1 MSQKNLKL
9 LRAARAWLAISFT
22 SLMGSVL
29 LTGCQSLPRVAAWEK
44 AYLAEPA
51 MALEPDPLDRRF
63 TEHIYFSREAS
74 SGGAGIGGGGC
85 GCN

>member
-1 MSQKNLKL
+1 MSQKKLKL
-9 LRAARAWLAISFT
+9 LRAARACLTISFA
-22 SLMGSVL
+22 SLMGSAL

>member
-1 MSQKNLKL
+1 MSQKKSKL
-9 LRAARAWLAISFT
+9 SCVPYLCAGLLSLVSSAW
-22 SLMGSVL
+22 
-29 LTGCQSLPRVAAWEK
+29 LTGCQSLPQVAAWEK

-51 MALEPDPLDRRF
+51 MAVEPDPLDRRF

-74 SGGAGIGGGGC
+74 SGGTGIGGGGC

>member
-1 MSQKNLKL
+1 MSQKKRKAFRLPHL
-9 LRAARAWLAISFT
+9 AACFLGLTSSAW
-22 SLMGSVL
+22 
-29 LTGCQSLPRVAAWEK
+29 LTGCQSLPQVAAWEK